1 MQEKL
6 LVVGAA
12 DMNLTLPMRAMPPLG
27 AAVTEDGKPRYSAGG
42 GGASAALALA
52 RLGASPILVSRLGS
66 DVHGQRLL
74 RLYRDAGVDARFV
87 SVDRS
92 APTGFRTL
100 LREAGGEGRE
110 LYYPGA
116 NRDLSATGV
125 EQAIASCAPTG
136 ICLPMELAPD
146 ILLSVSR
153 LAASYALPLFLEA
166 GGIAPDLPLSS
177 LSRAEVFCPDDKET
191 YAITGTYPVGSDSC
205 LKAAVEL
212 EKRVKA
218 RYYVIRLAER
228 GLFLYDGRY
237 CHMVP
242 AFGVRLPEG
251 EPLAPALTAVLALAY
266 VRGGGDILA
275 ACRYA
280 LGYNAL
286 LVKNAAIPNYFPT
299 DDEISAFVQ
308 KF

>member
-12 DMNLTLPMRAMPPLG
+12 DMNLTLPMRTMPPLG
-27 AAVTEDGKPRYSAGG
+27 AAVEEDGKPRYSAGG
-42 GGASAALALA
+42 GGADAAIALA
-52 RLGASPILVSRLGS
+52 RLGALPILVARLGA

-74 RLYRDAGVDARFV
+74 HLYRETGIDARFV
-87 SVDRS
+87 SVDNR

-100 LREAGGEGRE
+100 LREAGGVGRE
-110 LYYPGA
+110 IYYPGA
-116 NRDLSATGV
+116 NRELSATGV
-125 EQAIASCAPTG
+125 EEAFVSGAPAG
-136 ICLPMELAPD
+136 LCLPTDLAPD
-146 ILLSVSR
+146 LLLSVSR
-153 LAASYALPLFLEA
+153 LAASYGIPTFLEVR
-166 GGIAPDLPLSS
+166 GLTPDLPLTS
-177 LSRAEVFCPDDKET
+177 LSRAEIFCPDDKET

-205 LKAAVEL
+205 LKAVVEL

-251 EPLAPALTAVLALAY
+251 EPLAPAITAVLALAY
-266 VRGGGDILA
+266 LRGGGDVLA

-299 DDEISAFVQ
+299 DEEITSFVR